1 MCMQPASTSEEV
13 STGVHRD
20 STAEKRHTHRVTV
33 PTLRLPKGQYC
44 VERLISKRKK
54 VCACVHV
61 CVCVCVCVIYT
72 VECACLHAIQGSK
85 NEYLVLWK
93 GYPMEA
99 ATWEPSENIEAGLL
113 RFALFNGNNLCQM
126 LCALLSD
133 SEFDDPDP
141 PEHIGRSHAAALYIE
156 LAKSLTADRFDVFR
170 FLFGSYNKKR
180 LYFSDFNQRYFG
192 PGWNQWFTDS
202 VLGKHG
208 HVIVFPL

>member
-1 MCMQPASTSEEV
+1 
-13 STGVHRD
+13 
-20 STAEKRHTHRVTV
+20 
-33 PTLRLPKGQYC
+33 
-44 VERLISKRKK
+44 
-54 VCACVHV
+54 
-61 CVCVCVCVIYT
+61 
-72 VECACLHAIQGSK
+72 
-85 NEYLVLWK
+85 
-93 GYPMEA
+93 MEA

-141 PEHIGRSHAAALYIE
+141 PEHIVRSHAAALYIE
-156 LAKSLTADRFDVFR
+156 LAKSLKADCLKHTVIRLPFRFDVFR

-208 HVIVFPL
+208 HVIVFPLKAKLSLHRSPPNGFYRNSDGTFIPKPRPLSETLTVHIVKENAGE